1 MNFLSV
7 GDIVRSFIA
16 CWEAEEH
23 AAGAAAATG
32 AQPPQCGE
40 ADNGY
45 AEDARAAD
53 VGSVLW
59 RMGVLRSAGRAFA
72 DRMCGDCGTVE
83 DGDMVFSGASDA
95 MPLSQL
101 VRYGLLRWPRRR
113 PTVAPCHR
121 VGVFG
126 SNGSIEEIISQ
137 SDIVEWL
144 ADNLW
149 KLGNLVH
156 EPVGAISG
164 LISSPAATVSS
175 LRPAIDAF
183 ADIER
188 LKGVSAV
195 GIVDAVS
202 GALVGNFSESDL
214 RGMRPQHFPGL
225 ALPVAEFLCYKHSWT
240 TAPAPAAGDGPT
252 TPGDTTPIRLSDVAA
267 SLPMMVQPSA
277 TSHTAAGAASRVPSV
292 PWAGLV
298 RDEYGR
304 ALLAA
309 RPVLT
314 CSEGDSLGSVITRLA
329 ELRAH
334 RIYCVDAVSGKPSGV
349 ISLTDVLSAL
359 VRSPTET
366 TPAAPTTI

>member
-1 MNFLSV
+1 MSV

-23 AAGAAAATG
+23 AAGASAATG

-113 PTVAPCHR
+113 PAVAPCHR

-126 SNGSIEEIISQ
+126 PEGSIEEIISQ

-240 TAPAPAAGDGPT
+240 TAQAPAAGDGPT

-267 SLPMMVQPSA
+267 SLREAPGGTACSAEKTARGGAPSA
-277 TSHTAAGAASRVPSV
+277 GTQQAGAVPRHASASQRPAVARAHDRNRRACDIAAARCARHTHRRRCRRPLARSGRASSRGTPSRV
-292 PWAGLV
+292 
-298 RDEYGR
+298 
-304 ALLAA
+304 
-309 RPVLT
+309 
-314 CSEGDSLGSVITRLA
+314 
-329 ELRAH
+329 
-334 RIYCVDAVSGKPSGV
+334 
-349 ISLTDVLSAL
+349 
-359 VRSPTET
+359 
-366 TPAAPTTI
+366 